1 MKYSLI
7 EEAACKRV
15 FKVELDAHEVHHAR
29 DHAYRHVAE
38 RADLP
43 GFRKGKVPAHV
54 LEQRFGKQLEEETVE
69 HALGHAAQAVIQGTG
84 LQPITNPSVASIQH
98 AKDGMTFALTIELAP
113 QIVLEEYRGLAFD
126 REPVIVRPEDVDA
139 VIDGLRRRMT
149 SYAPAGR
156 PARWGDLAVL
166 DYDGT
171 VGGRPFDGSRGRD
184 VAVFIGAGET
194 MRQIEEALVG
204 RSAGD
209 AFTLDVTYDADHV
222 NEALRGKTAALSVT
236 LKELK
241 TGKPPELDDA
251 FAAQV
256 GTYTTLEEVRAA
268 VGARLR
274 AEREK
279 EVHDRLRA
287 TVVDRLIRF
296 APAEVAPSMVD
307 DEMQYMAV
315 RGAEELARQGMKQI
329 EQLRMNPQSFREM
342 FRPAAVRA
350 VREAFVLE
358 AISRK
363 EGLTVTDEDLDREIR
378 QGREG
383 GEVPERLVAQLK
395 ADGRW
400 ERLRHRLLQDRTLDW
415 VIAQARISERALCL

>member
-1 MKYSLI
+1 MKYALI

-15 FKVELDAHEVHHAR
+15 FKVELDAHEYHHAR

-38 RADLP
+38 HADLP

-54 LEQRFGKQLEEETVE
+54 LDQRFGKQLEEETVE
-69 HALGHAAQAVIQGTG
+69 HALGHAAQAVLQGTG
-84 LQPITNPSVASIQH
+84 LQPITNPTVAGIQRTQ
-98 AKDGMTFALTIELAP
+98 DGMTFALTVELAP
-113 QIVLEEYRGLAFD
+113 QIVLEEYRGLPFE
-126 REPVIVRPEDVDA
+126 REPVVVRPEDVDS
-139 VIDGLRRRMT
+139 VIDGLRRRMAT
-149 SYAPAGR
+149 YTVAAR
-156 PARWGDLAVL
+156 PARWGDLAVI

-171 VGGRPFDGSRGRD
+171 LGGRTFEGATGRE
-184 VAVFIGAGET
+184 VAVLIGSGET
-194 MRQIEEALVG
+194 MRELEEALVG
-204 RSAGD
+204 RSAGE
-209 AFTLDVTYDADHV
+209 TVEVTVTYAEDHA
-222 NEALRGKTAALSVT
+222 NSTLRGKTAELKVT

-241 TGKPPELDDA
+241 LGKPPELDDA
-251 FAAQV
+251 FATQV
-256 GTYTTLEEVRAA
+256 GEYTTLEQLRTA
-268 VGARLR
+268 VTARLR

-279 EVHDRLRA
+279 EAHDRLRA
-287 TVVDRLIRF
+287 TVVDRLVRF
-296 APAEVAPSMVD
+296 APAEVAPSLVD

-363 EGLTVTDEDLDREIR
+363 EGLSVTDEDLDREIR
-378 QGREG
+378 EGRKDA
-383 GEVPERLVAQLK
+383 EVSDRLVAQLK

-415 VIAQARISERALCL
+415 VIAQARITDKALCL